1 MNLLAYIQTER
12 EKGHGLR
19 SLFSVLTILL
29 WFNPVWTSQGLR
41 NGVSGTSVIVKWSR
55 RELGMA
61 GGGGWGGC
69 IRGVIVFF
77 IVKQPSERKATTT
90 NISNQAF
97 RLKIEMRNDAQ
108 GAFVKEEIF
117 QKWFLAAATLFSC
130 EISMRDKL
138 LLSFH
143 AWICSVI
150 TSQSTSCSHAD
161 RAEEKNVIRLLW
173 RHNFNTNRLWCRM

>member
-1 MNLLAYIQTER
+1 M
-12 EKGHGLR
+12 
-19 SLFSVLTILL
+19 
-29 WFNPVWTSQGLR
+29 
-41 NGVSGTSVIVKWSR
+41 SGTSVIVKWSR

-61 GGGGWGGC
+61 GGGGGGGC

-117 QKWFLAAATLFSC
+117 QK
-130 EISMRDKL
+130 
-138 LLSFH
+138 
-143 AWICSVI
+143 
-150 TSQSTSCSHAD
+150 
-161 RAEEKNVIRLLW
+161 
-173 RHNFNTNRLWCRM
+173 